1 MRSPSKIRR
10 DRAAH
15 RTIVLDGLTHD
26 AERELVKPPQ
36 IFCQRAQDAMCAMTK
51 GVGSIRDSKRLA

>member
-26 AERELVKPPQ
+26 AKRELVKPPQ
-36 IFCQRAQDAMCAMTK
+36 IFRQRAQDAMCTTSAC
-51 GVGSIRDSKRLA
+51 VGSIRDSKRLA